1 MAENEIEIEVVLN
14 AKSAEE
20 GLERIQEGGEAVG
33 ETFKGVGATVAEM
46 GGEVNERFGAVGE
59 TMGGVVDSV
68 SGLSDA
74 VKGSQGSFLAL
85 LGPIGLVTV
94 ALVEAV
100 NALREYFNL
109 NEKRQIRI
117 KAYEA
122 STSEL
127 TTAIEELA
135 SQQVKLNA
143 AQVDELR
150 VLSEKAKIPIETAQ
164 LIRERNVARRE
175 AIEITKEDIKF
186 QEQMIQT
193 QIKRGGLLMADRLL
207 PGLEKRQKKL
217 AKQQAELAAREAK
230 AVALTVEGQNSFMVF
245 EKRKQ
250 ELEKTGLKAKKELAK
265 VEGAILTNARVNELK
280 AQKQTAD
287 TKIQIA
293 IEESNARIEAIK
305 KTEDVS
311 ADVIAKGIQAEQRLL
326 ERQIVDIS
334 DAENA
339 ATLARSQK
347 ADALRKVEAAKRK
360 AAAAQAIARA
370 KQTQA
375 ELARIEQAQIENQRI
390 LGASKLDVLKHQ
402 EALALKLAGD
412 NANAQTAIQMEFENR
427 RLSIQ
432 QEAEEK
438 RIDAAKEAA
447 EKERE
452 LEDKRRAFILESTEF
467 DLNAQQDGIDKELA
481 LLDLRYQR
489 EMELRGRSEE
499 EITEL
504 TRRHNIERNRMLEEN
519 AKQGYTALNSTL
531 DEMGEGL
538 QRGFGRSIFDSFTR
552 VRMESKEAMAGLSDD
567 FEKEKKRI
575 QESGEGV
582 AYINQQMTELQAN
595 YARERANIR
604 KSEEGAG
611 SRMVG
616 ELLMALG
623 QQAAVEALMFSAKGT
638 AALFTNPAAAGGYF
652 TASAIMGVA
661 AVTAGASGSS
671 LLSGGGGGGGGSI
684 APDST
689 PTDSPTTAPSPE
701 RAQADSSAMVFNINF
716 GNSTIYDTK
725 RAAQDAMADN
735 IIRTINRQRR
745 GAPRFAM
752 G

>member
-1 MAENEIEIEVVLN
+1 MAENEIEIEVTLD
-14 AKSAEE
+14 AKGAEQ
-20 GLERIQEGGEAVG
+20 GLKKIKEGGEAVG
-33 ETFKGVGATVAEM
+33 ETFTGVGQNIAAF
-46 GGEVNERFGAVGE
+46 GGEANQRLGAVGE
-59 TMGGVVDSV
+59 SVGGVAEAMIGLKDAA
-68 SGLSDA
+68 SGS
-74 VKGSQGSFLAL
+74 KGSFLAL
-85 LGPIGLVTV
+85 LGPIGAVTAGV
-94 ALVEAV
+94 FALVDAIKDYTGASKEA
-100 NALREYFNL
+100 E
-109 NEKRQIRI
+109 IRTD
-117 KAYEA
+117 AYKA
-122 STSEL
+122 STAEL
-127 TTAIEELA
+127 TTIVEELA
-135 SQQVKLNA
+135 SQEVKLTDLQVKRLG
-143 AQVDELR
+143 ELAMA
-150 VLSEKAKIPIETAQ
+150 AKIPLEEAQ
-164 LIRERNVARRE
+164 
-175 AIEITKEDIKF
+175 
-186 QEQMIQT
+186 
-193 QIKRGGLLMADRLL
+193 GLR
-207 PGLEKRQKKL
+207 
-217 AKQQAELAAREAK
+217 
-230 AVALTVEGQNSFMVF
+230 
-245 EKRKQ
+245 
-250 ELEKTGLKAKKELAK
+250 
-265 VEGAILTNARVNELK
+265 
-280 AQKQTAD
+280 
-287 TKIQIA
+287 
-293 IEESNARIEAIK
+293 ESNATR
-305 KTEDVS
+305 
-311 ADVIAKGIQAEQRLL
+311 AEQIFLLDERIKRDRQVIKTFGKNVYTEFQLNDHIARRAKLRAKLESVESRAFAKSLEASEKLVILEREKLRLEKEGAKFKREAFARETALIGDAQIKILQSQEQTLLTQTRLATTETRKRLL
-326 ERQIVDIS
+326 EIELMEDTSGKVKSKLIL
-334 DAENA
+334 AE
-339 ATLARSQK
+339 QK
-347 ADALRKVEAAKRK
+347 ALQFKLKGLRDADAKKRQAEEDKETAKRK
-360 AAAAQAIARA
+360 MRAARRLARERIN
-370 KQTQA
+370 QA
-375 ELARIEQAQIENQRI
+375 ELARIRRAEIEKMKI
-390 LGASKLDVLKHQ
+390 TGADALDVLKHQ
-402 EALALKLAGD
+402 ETLALKLAGD
-412 NANAQTAIQMEFENR
+412 NANARIAIQMEFENR

-452 LEDKRRAFILESTEF
+452 LEDKRRAFILESVEF

-504 TRRHNIERNRMLEEN
+504 TRRHTIQRNRMLEEN

-531 DEMGEGL
+531 DGMGQSL
-538 QRGFGRSIFDSFTR
+538 QQGFGRSIFDSFTR